1 MFLRSITTF
10 PKWVIDQ
17 LLSEVQLEDSN
28 IRSSIEDNQN
38 DVKKQ
43 HIYQSYLMLVRKVKN

>member
-1 MFLRSITTF
+1 MFLGNITTS

-43 HIYQSYLMLVRKVKN
+43 HIYQFYLMLVRKVKN

>member
-43 HIYQSYLMLVRKVKN
+43 HIYQFYLMLVRKVKN

>member
-1 MFLRSITTF
+1 MFLGSITTS

-17 LLSEVQLEDSN
+17 LLSEVQLDYSN

>member
-17 LLSEVQLEDSN
+17 LLSEVQLDDSN
-28 IRSSIEDNQN
+28 FRSSIEDNQN

-43 HIYQSYLMLVRKVKN
+43 HIYQFYLMLVRKVKS